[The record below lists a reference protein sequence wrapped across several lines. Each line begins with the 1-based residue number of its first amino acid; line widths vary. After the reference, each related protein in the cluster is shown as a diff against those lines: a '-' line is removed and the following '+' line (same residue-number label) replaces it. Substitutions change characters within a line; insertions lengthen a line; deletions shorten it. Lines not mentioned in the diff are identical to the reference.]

1 MQSAVSQNP
10 LKEQQRLVEELSSS
24 SKFWLKKAPWN
35 HGSRTHSV
43 EDKIP
48 NVIRKANSLSAILIS
63 FSFS

>member
-1 MQSAVSQNP
+1 
-10 LKEQQRLVEELSSS
+10 
-24 SKFWLKKAPWN
+24 LKKAPWT